1 VLTKDIKKKLENSQN
16 FLHSDKLV
24 GQLIEKSNVEKGDIV
39 IEIGPGKGIITKQLA
54 KTCSKVYAVEYDPY
68 LYRKLNKM
76 FYNIEN
82 VEIQHG
88 DFLEFRLPEKQKYKV
103 FSSIPYN
110 ITSAILSKL
119 TSSYNPPEDAYL
131 IVQEE
136 AARKYAGSPY
146 NKESMRSLLLKPYF
160 DLEIICKLKRTDFKP
175 VPSVNSLLLHIRK
188 RKNAQINKSQTD
200 LYRDF
205 IAYIFK
211 RNGNMRERCEYIFSY
226 KQLKRL
232 SKDVGFNVTDCPAY
246 INFQQWLKVFQ
257 YYIIG
262 VPDEKKRLVRG
273 SYSRLRDEQKKIDKI
288 HRSRR

>member
-1 VLTKDIKKKLENSQN
+1 MLNKDIKKKLENSQN
-16 FLHSDKLV
+16 FLYNDKLV
-24 GQLIEKSNVEKGDIV
+24 AQLIGKSNVEKGDIV

-54 KTCSKVYAVEYDPY
+54 KKCSKVYAIEYDPY
-68 LYRKLNKM
+68 LCSKLNKL

-82 VEIQHG
+82 VEIRHG
-88 DFLEFRLPEKQKYKV
+88 DFLEFMLPEKQKYKV

-119 TSSYNPPEDAYL
+119 TSFSNPPEDAYL

-136 AARKYAGSPY
+136 AAKKYAGSPY

-160 DLEIICKLKRTDFKP
+160 DLKIMYKLKRTDFKP
-175 VPSVNSLLLHIRK
+175 VPSVNSVLLHISK
-188 RKNAQINKSQTD
+188 RKKALINKNQAD
-200 LYRDF
+200 LYWDF

-211 RNGNMRERCEYIFSY
+211 RNGNMRDRCKHIFSY

-232 SKDVGFNVTDCPAY
+232 SKDVGFSMTDCPAY

-262 VPDEKKRLVRG
+262 VADEKKRLVCG
-273 SYSRLRDEQKKIDKI
+273 SYSRLQDEQKKIDKI
-288 HRSRR
+288 HRSRK